1 MLVVGIILLVIAVL
15 TVILAVYTLV
25 PSPKASKKNM
35 IGYKSVCSLTPVSTV
50 IMAMVAA
57 GLVIVFVMI
66 VR

>member
-1 MLVVGIILLVIAVL
+1 MLVIGIILLVIAVL
-15 TVILAVYTLV
+15 TVVLAVYTLA

-57 GLVIVFVMI
+57 GLVIAFVMI